1 MTTRR
6 DPATYVFCLVQSAR
20 PPSLRGIPQ
29 SVPGAGAPRLI
40 AVDRDVWA
48 VVADAPL
55 ERFGGEQLQEEL
67 RDVESIS
74 RHALAHAS
82 VVEFFFRRATVIPL
96 KLFTLFSADAMV
108 QEHLRSRRTRLR
120 KLFVQIRGLE
130 EWGVRVITRDF
141 EADPT
146 KDVTSGRDYLR
157 LKKRLIDRSAGVL
170 RVSMKDANA
179 ALKALDK
186 RASKTRKDV
195 FPRAGRGRPFVAG
208 ASYLVEAKRRNEWRK
223 EVARLTAVLAKQGH
237 RLELSGPWPP
247 YRFVTR

>member
-6 DPATYVFCLVQSAR
+6 DPATYVFCLVQSVR

-40 AVDRDVWA
+40 AVDRDVLA

-120 KLFVQIRGLE
+120 KLFAQLRI
-130 EWGVRVITRDF
+130 ITRDF

-157 LKKRLIDRSAGVL
+157 LKKRLIDRGAGAL
-170 RVSMKDANA
+170 GVSMKDANA
-179 ALKALDK
+179 ALNALGK
-186 RASKTRKDV
+186 RASKTKKDV

-208 ASYLVEAKRRNEWRK
+208 ASYLVEAKRRKEWRK

-247 YRFVTR
+247 YHFVTK